1 MTQSARGN
9 GSQLPKEKF
18 FVGRWRVGRDRPTR
32 QKLTSRTPAADK
44 LPWTSRTP
52 AADKLPRTSRTSAA
66 DKPDIGSG
74 QAAADKPDSRSGQT
88 AADIPIPTGRTGEI
102 AEQDRNTEKL

>member
-44 LPWTSRTP
+44 LP
-52 AADKLPRTSRTSAA
+52 RTSRTSAA

-88 AADIPIPTGRTGEI
+88 IADIPIPTGRTGEI
-102 AEQDRNTEKL
+102 AEQDRYTEKL